1 MACERELSLDTGAV
15 GNSLRLYLPS
25 SCSMQGMSIK
35 NVALRDMWYT
45 SDVLWSK
52 NSNLDARGE
61 SLVALTCV
69 GPGWLGYVGA
79 VSCGEDTIKII
90 LLCVVFVEFAC
101 EYGALED
108 GCALGNVVLED
119 Y

>member
-15 GNSLRLYLPS
+15 GNSLRSYLPS

-61 SLVALTCV
+61 SLVALTRV

-90 LLCVVFVEFAC
+90 LAMCGFLLNLHVNMEPW
-101 EYGALED
+101 D